1 MDLRPVGCRLMS
13 AVMTLFERAL
23 IARQK
28 VRCRKLRY
36 AGWMPADIVQRRVRH
51 GEAEAEAEAEVE
63 VEGYL
68 SLAKEPRL
76 LCPGAMR
83 SDVKRLRVLSVHLS
97 AVAMPSQFLPPL
109 MSRCRLCRTRTASCL
124 IPELPVY
131 WPAM

>member
-1 MDLRPVGCRLMS
+1 MDLRPVGCLMS

-28 VRCRKLRY
+28 ARCRKLRY
-36 AGWMPADIVQRRVRH
+36 AGWTPAGIVQRRVRH
-51 GEAEAEAEAEVE
+51 GEVEVEAEAEA
-63 VEGYL
+63 EGYL

-109 MSRCRLCRTRTASCL
+109 MSRCRLCRTRTAGCL
-124 IPELPVY
+124 IPELPVH
-131 WPAM
+131 WSAM